1 MASRYELEVKIQ
13 SARDLKNINWKYG
26 TLKPYAVVWIDPK
39 NKSSTKVDPEGDTS
53 PYWDET
59 LVIPFSSPIED
70 ATLHIDVV
78 HVVDADEDTKP
89 LIGSARLRLSEVVD
103 DVGLGESSQRT
114 LQLKRPSGRP
124 QGKVEVKVT
133 VREPRYRTS
142 DSYYAPPYGVP
153 PPGTARD
160 FSAPPPPPMPLR
172 TLLLPILTIQ
182 RLRRPDT
189 PTAGTT
195 HRLRTVNR
203 ITGSRRTVK
212 RVMDSRRM
220 AIRRTTG
227 SQRRRRRASTG
238 WERDWRWVRLL
249 EFWVDW
255 PSERASITWRTR
267 SPTTQRRGLRMT
279 LATAMKIFRSNSVR
293 MRVGS
298 SHLLSGFRVVCL
310 GRMGHGLIY
319 VCLGPRIFGLE

>member
-160 FSAPPPPPMPLR
+160 FSAPPPPPYADPYSA
-172 TLLLPILTIQ
+172 P
-182 RLRRPDT
+182 PN
-189 PTAGTT
+189 PYYSTAPPSGYPYGGYNAPAPYGQSNYGQPSYGQASYGQPAYGDQAYYGQPEEKKKSKYGMGTG
-195 HRLRTVNR
+195 LAVGAVAGVLGGLA
-203 ITGSRRTVK
+203 IGEGVDYLEDK
-212 RVMDSRRM
+212 IAEDAAERVED
-220 AIRRTTG
+220 
-227 SQRRRRRASTG
+227 
-238 WERDWRWVRLL
+238 D
-249 EFWVDW
+249 
-255 PSERASITWRTR
+255 
-267 SPTTQRRGLRMT
+267 
-279 LATAMKIFRSNSVR
+279 
-293 MRVGS
+293 
-298 SHLLSGFRVVCL
+298 L
-310 GRMGHGLIY
+310 GYGDED
-319 VCLGPRIFGLE
+319 F

>member
-160 FSAPPPPPMPLR
+160 FSAPPPPPYAAPYSA
-172 TLLLPILTIQ
+172 P
-182 RLRRPDT
+182 PN
-189 PTAGTT
+189 PYYSTAPPSGYPYGGYNAPAPYGQSNYGQPSYGQASYGQPAYGDQAYYGQPEEKKKSKYGMGTG
-195 HRLRTVNR
+195 LAVGAVAGVLGGLA
-203 ITGSRRTVK
+203 IGEGVDYLEDK
-212 RVMDSRRM
+212 IADDAAERVED
-220 AIRRTTG
+220 
-227 SQRRRRRASTG
+227 
-238 WERDWRWVRLL
+238 D
-249 EFWVDW
+249 
-255 PSERASITWRTR
+255 
-267 SPTTQRRGLRMT
+267 
-279 LATAMKIFRSNSVR
+279 
-293 MRVGS
+293 
-298 SHLLSGFRVVCL
+298 L
-310 GRMGHGLIY
+310 GYGDED
-319 VCLGPRIFGLE
+319 F

>member
-160 FSAPPPPPMPLR
+160 FSAPPPPPYAAPYSA
-172 TLLLPILTIQ
+172 P
-182 RLRRPDT
+182 PN
-189 PTAGTT
+189 PYYSTAPPSGYPYGGYNAPAPYGQSNYGQPSYGQASYGQPAYGDQAYYGQPEEKKKSKYGMGTG
-195 HRLRTVNR
+195 LAVGAVAGVLGGLA
-203 ITGSRRTVK
+203 IGEGVDYLEDK
-212 RVMDSRRM
+212 IAEDAAERVED
-220 AIRRTTG
+220 
-227 SQRRRRRASTG
+227 
-238 WERDWRWVRLL
+238 D
-249 EFWVDW
+249 
-255 PSERASITWRTR
+255 
-267 SPTTQRRGLRMT
+267 
-279 LATAMKIFRSNSVR
+279 
-293 MRVGS
+293 
-298 SHLLSGFRVVCL
+298 L
-310 GRMGHGLIY
+310 GYGDED
-319 VCLGPRIFGLE
+319 F